1 MCCEGLHWVKSGK
14 SKLKVNFINFSTLMN
29 YQRDIIEKLI
39 LVEKINK
46 MGLKNEYIIY
56 NIMKGLKEM
65 NIPHHIMKGFKKIS
79 TM

>member
-1 MCCEGLHWVKSGK
+1 
-14 SKLKVNFINFSTLMN
+14 MN